1 MFYLTGFSCIIIGN
15 KTHKEYDDNGYMK
28 DEVAQPVS
36 QNHPDRMESTEGMA
50 LITSSRISI
59 CPQLGWTEA
68 PKV

>member
-1 MFYLTGFSCIIIGN
+1 
-15 KTHKEYDDNGYMK
+15 MK

-36 QNHPDRMESTEGMA
+36 QNHPDRMESKEGMT
-50 LITSSRISI
+50 LITSNRISK